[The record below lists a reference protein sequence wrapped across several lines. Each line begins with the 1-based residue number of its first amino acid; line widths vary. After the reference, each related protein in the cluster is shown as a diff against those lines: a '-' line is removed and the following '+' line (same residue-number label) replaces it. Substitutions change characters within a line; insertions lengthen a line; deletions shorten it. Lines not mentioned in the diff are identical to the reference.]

1 MKSNGSERPSTTAV
15 WAGRIISGL
24 VIAFSVLDGAMK
36 VAQVPMVLKASA
48 ELGFSA
54 AAVFSIGLI
63 LLICTLLYAIP
74 RTAILGAVLLTGYLG
89 GAAAT
94 NLRAGTPLFTNVLFP
109 VYMGVLAWWGLYLRD
124 RRLRGLI

>member
-1 MKSNGSERPSTTAV
+1 MLWV
-15 WAGRIISGL
+15 GRIISGL

-54 AAVFSIGLI
+54 GAVLAIGVV
-63 LLICTLLYAIP
+63 LLVCTLLYAIP

-109 VYMGVLAWWGLYLRD
+109 VYMGVLAWWALYLRD